1 MVSTANVVPAR
12 PAVPPLVSL
21 LTTVPVGTLD
31 LHDENGITYDGET
44 CSVSAVGA
52 GVCAVGQTLPLT
64 DVNEGSVEGTP
75 YLVYDTDA
83 CSTFAMQERNG
94 RARAERFLNASEH
107 QSIERELW
115 EGTVAQANS
124 YPTPYLRKAS
134 ATVIG
139 SIAYKPTMALA
150 LLEQALGAS
159 RTRPVIHATITGA
172 YFLPNVTRDG
182 ATWVTKKGTLVV
194 PGAGYTG
201 AGPLGNANATPL
213 ATETWLYGT
222 GMVDVRR
229 GPVFTTPDTDVEA
242 IDRDVNLAVFRAQ
255 RFAVATFDPCLHF
268 AIRMTFAT
276 DEDAP
281 AVA

>member
-1 MVSTANVVPAR
+1 MVSLATVTDAR

-21 LTTVPVGTLD
+21 LTTVPVGTLGA
-31 LHDENGITYDGET
+31 HEANGITYDGET
-44 CSVSAVGA
+44 CSVSATGA
-52 GVCAVGQTLPLT
+52 GVCAINQTLPST
-64 DVNEGSVEGTP
+64 DANEAGVEGVP

-83 CSTFAMQERNG
+83 CSTFTMRSRDG
-94 RARAERFLNASEH
+94 RARATRFLAASEH
-107 QSIERELW
+107 ESIERELW
-115 EGTVAQANS
+115 EGTVAQANA
-124 YPTPYLRKAS
+124 YPTPYLRKS
-134 ATVIG
+134 TATVIG
-139 SIAYKPTMALA
+139 SIAFKPKMALA
-150 LLEQALGAS
+150 LLERALGAS
-159 RTRPVIHATITGA
+159 RTRPVIHASILGA
-172 YFLPNVTRDG
+172 YFLPEVRLDG
-182 ATWVTKKGTLVV
+182 QAWVTKKQTLVV

-201 AGPLGNANATPL
+201 TGPIGNANATPA

-229 GPVFTTPDTDVEA
+229 GPVFTTPDDDVQA

-281 AVA
+281 AIA